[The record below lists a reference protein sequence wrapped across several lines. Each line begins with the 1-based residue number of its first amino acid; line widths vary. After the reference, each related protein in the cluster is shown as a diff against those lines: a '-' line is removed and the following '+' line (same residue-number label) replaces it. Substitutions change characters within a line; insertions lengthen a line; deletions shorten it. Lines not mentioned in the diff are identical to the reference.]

1 MASKWGVKLNPLTLW
16 TLLMTG
22 LSKICIK
29 RSIALWW
36 LSLPMNQAARNV
48 DLQNAYAQ
56 AAVHLG
62 RAFLLADQPDPA
74 LEHFHAALDHAIPG
88 GIAPHLP
95 LLTEEAKRCGNRGDH
110 REAIQRWQDIAALL
124 GEATPASIYHE
135 LSAAY
140 AANRNRFGGTAQEN
154 ALWGDCSK
162 HTLLAWLHCCLQ
174 PALYL
179 EIGVDEGVSLACAT
193 GPAIGVDPR
202 PELQL
207 SVHLPTTARIVA
219 SSSDTFFA
227 DHAPR
232 LLQPAPEL
240 AFIDGMHLFEFALRD
255 LIHTE
260 QHMAPWGLVVIDD
273 IYPCHP
279 AQARRRRR
287 TGSWTGDVWK
297 LLPLLR
303 EHRPDLTLL
312 CLNAHTTGL
321 LLIAGLDASNK
332 QLAEVSARA
341 VHHYRPIAEPPPEVL
356 ERHGAIP
363 SDHPLVLELLQLLRQ
378 ARQNRWSYDTI
389 QAALAA
395 LRQRIAAAENTH
407 RGQARQLS
415 VRSCILPD
423 PAAA

>member
-1 MASKWGVKLNPLTLW
+1 MQYASHL
-16 TLLMTG
+16 
-22 LSKICIK
+22 
-29 RSIALWW
+29 AD
-36 LSLPMNQAARNV
+36 ARIN
-48 DLQNAYAQ
+48 YAQ
-56 AAVHLG
+56 AAMHL
-62 RAFLLADQPDPA
+62 ASCFLLADQPDPA
-74 LEHFHAALDHAIPG
+74 IEHFHAALDHDLPG
-88 GIAPHLP
+88 GIEPHLP
-95 LLTEEAKRCGNRGDH
+95 LLIEEAERCTALGDQ

-124 GEATPASIYHE
+124 GAATPPSIYHQ

-140 AANRNRFGGTAQEN
+140 AANQSSFGGTEIEN
-154 ALWGDCSK
+154 SLWGDCSK
-162 HTLLAWLHCCLQ
+162 HAILAWLHRCLQ

-207 SVHLPTTARIVA
+207 SVALPSTARIVA
-219 SSSDTFFA
+219 SSSDAFFA
-227 DHAPR
+227 DHASQ

-321 LLIAGLDASNK
+321 LLIAGLDAANS
-332 QLAEVSARA
+332 QLAA
-341 VHHYRPIAEPPPEVL
+341 VAAQAVRHYRPIAEPPPAVL

-363 SDHPLVLELLQLLRQ
+363 SDHPLVRELLQLLRR
-378 ARQNRWSYDTI
+378 ARQQRLDPAAV
-389 QAALAA
+389 QALLAP
-395 LRQRIAAAENTH
+395 LRPRITAAEQQH
-407 RGQARQLS
+407 CGQARQLS
-415 VRSCILPD
+415 LRRCVLPD
-423 PAAA
+423 PTAA